1 MNRPEP
7 NQEVLDRARNIR
19 LLICDVD
26 GVLSDGKVILG
37 SEGEEFKT
45 FNIKDGLGIKALL
58 QNGIQVAIITG
69 RDSPIVDYRAREL
82 GITHVFQGRQDKVA
96 ALNQLRDL
104 LGLDAQQI
112 AHIGDDLPDLTLFPL
127 VGLTATVAD
136 GHWLLRERAHWTSAS
151 KGGDGA
157 VRELAELLLESQG
170 HLQAF
175 LERYR
180 P

>member
-1 MNRPEP
+1 MSRPEP
-7 NQEVLDRARNIR
+7 NQELLDRARDIR

-69 RDSPIVDYRAREL
+69 RDSPIVDNRAREL
-82 GITHVFQGRQDKVA
+82 GITHVFQGQQDKVS
-96 ALNQLRDL
+96 ALRKLQEL
-104 LGLDAQQI
+104 LTLEARNI

-136 GHWLLRERAHWTSAS
+136 GHWLLRERAHWTSRN

-170 HLQAF
+170 HLQDF
-175 LERYR
+175 LDRFR